1 MTTTSAEVGESNPA
15 EWKVRV
21 FKYTYCPEPP
31 EFSDWTGCTI
41 DKGVPLIA
49 YDDLGHP
56 DNQVRREYDYTQYG
70 QVETVRYATPH
81 QSATQVGKY
90 ETIYYDG
97 HDRTFPRQLIRGGG
111 ILEPLVW
118 DQAYDPRFGQI
129 NVNIDPKGLVQ
140 SIAYDGMGRTVY
152 ANGGDGTEV
161 FTTYAPVPGLPMR
174 VNAVSPGLGER
185 TTRYDRLGRLQS
197 EEWRG
202 FEGERRSRHYEYDR
216 FNNLA
221 GASLPQYGPASLG
234 APAWAFT
241 RYQSNAMGE
250 RQLEVHPNGRTIEY
264 ENAMASDYSVA
275 TTDDEG
281 IVTHTIADEG
291 GRVIARIDG
300 NGNQR
305 CYRYDAIGGIRSTWM
320 IAEGVGLS
328 FVEPCGDRPVV
339 GAVTEMDYDAKGQLL
354 EHIDPENGRRV
365 YAYNGYGEVLRA
377 EYPANAPAPE
387 GARDADTFQYD
398 ALNRMI
404 RHVRPEGEARYW
416 WDLYTPGE
424 LGAITGAYG
433 ADTYMHDSAGRTV
446 WENHQFAHES
456 YESHVYD
463 YAYDPATGLLET
475 LTMPQAGPSGS
486 RPRVGYRYDDYG
498 MMTEVVEED
507 EQGDALSQL
516 WRLWAVNQF
525 DQPLL
530 EARSDGGLWSLRFH
544 DIFTGALNEAITFG
558 AVSGTGMLQNMS
570 VVRDERSM
578 VTDRYDW
585 VTWQHESFG
594 YDDADRLE
602 TTYVSPLSS
611 SAGVSYDFEYDQFG
625 NMTRRDDVGTLTYEP
640 RGTNPRAL
648 TRIGGME
655 VDYDRRG
662 NQVRRGDTN
671 LAYTSFDKPHTFES
685 ANDSVYFTYGPG
697 TERIRRLSS
706 VEDRTYAGGL
716 YERVNDTDAHVTKH
730 HYKVPGSTGV
740 LAEMTIEEGFGAGE
754 KKYTYVAPDELGS
767 STVVLERG
775 PAANSALTV
784 KERLSY
790 GPWGNRRNPNDW
802 RQADSGNASETT
814 IGFTGHAEQETAGLI
829 YMNARMYDP
838 LSGRFVSAD
847 PIVPEPFSTD
857 GWSRYVYVGNNPVG
871 YTDPSGHN
879 KDDEVEAK
887 AEAPPPPPESECNM
901 VIDAGAGTAETSGP
915 DCGGPAQEPVDE
927 VSSRADKTGG
937 GGDPPPVVEQNDKM
951 DTGLTRF
958 AQATSGGDATTDAGS
973 SSGTSP
979 AKTDAQKLRE
989 MYGGRPFQGKD
1000 YSFGYSD
1007 VLVGTGHL
1015 DAAAGVF
1022 ADYHTAV
1029 MFVGESAVAGPATKV
1044 VLKSAKAFSAG
1055 AKVATR
1061 GKGTE
1066 VVERWMSK
1074 AELEAT
1080 KKTGLVRGGR
1090 DGTHYATDAANSTAK
1105 RARQRSALPQ
1115 TPEVKVQ
1122 LEVPAGSFS
1131 PPTRV
1136 QPAYGMPGG
1145 GMERTATGRI
1155 RARVID

>member
-1 MTTTSAEVGESNPA
+1 
-15 EWKVRV
+15 
-21 FKYTYCPEPP
+21 
-31 EFSDWTGCTI
+31 
-41 DKGVPLIA
+41 
-49 YDDLGHP
+49 
-56 DNQVRREYDYTQYG
+56 
-70 QVETVRYATPH
+70 
-81 QSATQVGKY
+81 
-90 ETIYYDG
+90 
-97 HDRTFPRQLIRGGG
+97 
-111 ILEPLVW
+111 
-118 DQAYDPRFGQI
+118 
-129 NVNIDPKGLVQ
+129 
-140 SIAYDGMGRTVY
+140 
-152 ANGGDGTEV
+152 
-161 FTTYAPVPGLPMR
+161 
-174 VNAVSPGLGER
+174 
-185 TTRYDRLGRLQS
+185 
-197 EEWRG
+197 
-202 FEGERRSRHYEYDR
+202 
-216 FNNLA
+216 
-221 GASLPQYGPASLG
+221 
-234 APAWAFT
+234 
-241 RYQSNAMGE
+241 
-250 RQLEVHPNGRTIEY
+250 
-264 ENAMASDYSVA
+264 
-275 TTDDEG
+275 
-281 IVTHTIADEG
+281 
-291 GRVIARIDG
+291 
-300 NGNQR
+300 
-305 CYRYDAIGGIRSTWM
+305 
-320 IAEGVGLS
+320 
-328 FVEPCGDRPVV
+328 
-339 GAVTEMDYDAKGQLL
+339 
-354 EHIDPENGRRV
+354 
-365 YAYNGYGEVLRA
+365 
-377 EYPANAPAPE
+377 
-387 GARDADTFQYD
+387 
-398 ALNRMI
+398 
-404 RHVRPEGEARYW
+404 
-416 WDLYTPGE
+416 
-424 LGAITGAYG
+424 
-433 ADTYMHDSAGRTV
+433 
-446 WENHQFAHES
+446 
-456 YESHVYD
+456 
-463 YAYDPATGLLET
+463 
-475 LTMPQAGPSGS
+475 
-486 RPRVGYRYDDYG
+486 
-498 MMTEVVEED
+498 
-507 EQGDALSQL
+507 
-516 WRLWAVNQF
+516 
-525 DQPLL
+525 
-530 EARSDGGLWSLRFH
+530 
-544 DIFTGALNEAITFG
+544 
-558 AVSGTGMLQNMS
+558 
-570 VVRDERSM
+570 
-578 VTDRYDW
+578 
-585 VTWQHESFG
+585 
-594 YDDADRLE
+594 
-602 TTYVSPLSS
+602 
-611 SAGVSYDFEYDQFG
+611 
-625 NMTRRDDVGTLTYEP
+625 
-640 RGTNPRAL
+640 
-648 TRIGGME
+648 ME

-887 AEAPPPPPESECNM
+887 AEAPPPPPESVCNM

-1044 VLKSAKAFSAG
+1044 VLKSAKAFTAG

-1061 GKGTE
+1061 AAPQAARACFVAGTLVLAE
-1066 VVERWMSK
+1066 HGAVPIEKVSVGDFVWAYDAASSAWKLSAVEETFRHEYDGDLVTISFGETVIVATTSHPFCVVSGTD
-1074 AELEAT
+1074 LEA
-1080 KKTGLVRGGR
+1080 
-1090 DGTHYATDAANSTAK
+1090 
-1105 RARQRSALPQ
+1105 RSG
-1115 TPEVKVQ
+1115 VN
-1122 LEVPAGSFS
+1122 
-1131 PPTRV
+1131 
-1136 QPAYGMPGG
+1136 GMPGP
-1145 GMERTATGRI
+1145 ELACATGGRWVAAGELSEGDEIAAEHRNVAIVSLSQHTASQVVFNLEVAGAHTYVVSTLGLLVHNKPAVTMLGANGTKVMSKTVWKGQGRRAARI
-1155 RARVID
+1155 DVENPAPGVRPGQIHFQQGGNKHLYDPATGSFPGAPNSVNQLLSQPAIQRGIDHAMKILEGF